1 MQRKLKAL
9 FGLKYNPFVPDVPV
23 EALRATP
30 RFDDFAW
37 RIENALAPEG
47 GFALI
52 TGEPGTGKSVT
63 LRLLADRLSRLRE
76 VRVGSL
82 EHPQSQMADF
92 YREMGDLF
100 GVELRPHNRW
110 AGFKALRESWL
121 AHVDNTLMRPV
132 LLVDEAQEMNGQ
144 VLSELRILT
153 STRFDS
159 RSLLGVVLAGD
170 GRLDA
175 RLRHQDLLPLASRI
189 RTRLVLEPLAP
200 EELQAGLEHLCE
212 AAGNASLLTPELMG
226 TLCEHAMG
234 NLRSLCLMAAELLAV
249 GTHKEVERLD
259 EKLFLE
265 VYQPP
270 ASRAPRRGAAK
281 SRR

>member
-9 FGLKYNPFVPDVPV
+9 FGLKYNPFVSDVPV
-23 EALRATP
+23 DALETTAP
-30 RFDDFAW
+30 FDDFAW

-110 AGFKALRESWL
+110 AGFKALREAWL
-121 AHVDNTLMRPV
+121 SHVEGTLMRPV
-132 LLVDEAQEMNGQ
+132 LLVDEAQEMQGQ
-144 VLSELRILT
+144 VLSELRILC

-170 GRLDA
+170 GRLEA
-175 RLRHQDLLPLASRI
+175 RLRTQELLPLQSRI
-189 RTRLVLEPLAP
+189 RTRLVLEPRSP
-200 EELQAGLEHLCE
+200 EELRASLDHLLE
-212 AAGNASLLTPELMG
+212 AAGNASLMTSELKA
-226 TLCEHAMG
+226 TLAEHAMG
-234 NLRSLCLMAAELLAV
+234 NFRSLCLMAAELLAV
-249 GTHKEVERLD
+249 GARKEVERLD
-259 EKLFLE
+259 EKLFLA
-265 VYQPP
+265 VYQPTP
-270 ASRAPRRGAAK
+270 PRRAK
-281 SRR
+281 AKARR

>member
-1 MQRKLKAL
+1 
-9 FGLKYNPFVPDVPV
+9 V

-52 TGEPGTGKSVT
+52 TGEPGTGKSVA

-121 AHVDNTLMRPV
+121 SHVESTLMRPV
-132 LLVDEAQEMNGQ
+132 LLVDEAQEMHAK
-144 VLSELRILT
+144 VLSELRILC

-159 RSLLGVVLAGD
+159 RSLLAVVLAGD
-170 GRLDA
+170 GRLEA
-175 RLRHQDLLPLASRI
+175 RLRQQDLLPLQTRI
-189 RTRLVLEPLAP
+189 RTRLALEPLSS
-200 EELQAGLEHLCE
+200 EELRESLEHLLE
-212 AAGNASLLTPELMG
+212 AAGNPALMTSELKNA
-226 TLCEHAMG
+226 LCEHALG

-249 GTHKEVERLD
+249 GTQREVEQLD

-265 VYQPP
+265 VYQPATP
-270 ASRAPRRGAAK
+270 RASRRPKPK

>member
-1 MQRKLKAL
+1 MCQKLLGDATLYALLSRIEEDLAAETRAQRCPLCGGPPHCADYPRKPRGGPPSLGPGYGLRLSFCCADCRKRRTPPSARFLGRRVYLGVVVVLVTAL
-9 FGLKYNPFVPDVPV
+9 QSGLTPKRFGPLREHLGV
-23 EALRATP
+23 ALRATP

-52 TGEPGTGKSVT
+52 TGEPGTGESVT

-132 LLVDEAQEMNGQ
+132 LLVDEAQEMSGQ

-175 RLRHQDLLPLASRI
+175 RLWK
-189 RTRLVLEPLAP
+189 V
-200 EELQAGLEHLCE
+200 C
-212 AAGNASLLTPELMG
+212 
-226 TLCEHAMG
+226 
-234 NLRSLCLMAAELLAV
+234 AV
-249 GTHKEVERLD
+249 G
-259 EKLFLE
+259 
-265 VYQPP
+265 
-270 ASRAPRRGAAK
+270 SW
-281 SRR
+281 